1 MANTPGLRVFCQNY
15 GFDQDCILDNLL
27 FHNFFFRQ
35 NKSKTGPSVKELNNI
50 ILLLYD
56 DNTRFFSSLRGHLR

>member
-1 MANTPGLRVFCQNY
+1 MANTPGLGIFCQNY

-27 FHNFFFRQ
+27 FHNFFWQ
-35 NKSKTGPSVKELNNI
+35 NKNKTGPNVKDLNNI

-56 DNTRFFSSLRGHLR
+56 DNTRFFSFLRAHLR